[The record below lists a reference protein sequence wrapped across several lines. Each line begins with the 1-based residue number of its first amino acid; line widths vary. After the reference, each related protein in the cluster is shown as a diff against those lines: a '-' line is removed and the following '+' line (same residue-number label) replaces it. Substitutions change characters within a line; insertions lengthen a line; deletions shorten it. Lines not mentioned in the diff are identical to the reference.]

1 MKLTITKKQYI
12 NVSIIVL
19 LFVIAA
25 GVNIV
30 LKGMVANGQWSSL
43 EDLLNTVIKASILFS
58 FVGLILSS
66 SLAYLIYRNAK
77 FLRMYTNYNK
87 DLSEGKLASNFDI
100 NTDGLLDDLLA
111 VTNNLVVN
119 RRALIAKLM
128 EAAENLENTSGE
140 LSSTVQETTAVSA
153 HLSDMLGQLA
163 TGAKDQ
169 AISLEQTSVVIEQL
183 SANAQEVAANAESVS
198 QSSGKAA
205 LAAES
210 GFSQAENAIRKIE
223 KISEVSVQTSEV
235 VSILGDQSIQIG
247 NIVDVIKDIAEQT
260 NLLALNA
267 AIEAARAGE
276 QGRGFA
282 VVADEVR
289 KLAEQS
295 STSAAQI
302 AMLIGN
308 IQRETERAVEM
319 MEISKDE
326 VAGGVE
332 AVKLAGRSFQTI
344 VEEIKT
350 VVGQIQ
356 QVTTAAQEIASG
368 TTQAA
373 ISIESIGAIAEQT
386 ASSTQ
391 EVSGA
396 SEEQNAKMLLV
407 NQSAE
412 TLAQLGEGLS
422 RLIGKK

>member
-1 MKLTITKKQYI
+1 LKLTITKKQYI
-12 NVSIIVL
+12 NIFIIVL
-19 LFVIAA
+19 LFLIAA

-77 FLRMYTNYNK
+77 FLRMYTDYNK
-87 DLSEGKLASNFDI
+87 NLSEGKLASNFEV
-100 NTDGLLDDLLA
+100 NTDGLLDDLLTI
-111 VTNNLVVN
+111 TNNLVVG

-128 EAAENLENTSGE
+128 EAAGNLENTSGE

-302 AMLIGN
+302 AILIGN

-350 VVGQIQ
+350 VVNQIQ

-391 EVSGA
+391 EVSVA

-407 NQSAE
+407 SQSAE

>member
-12 NVSIIVL
+12 NIFIIVL
-19 LFVIAA
+19 LFLIAA

-77 FLRMYTNYNK
+77 FLRMYTDYNK
-87 DLSEGKLASNFDI
+87 DLSEGKLASQFDV

-128 EAAENLENTSGE
+128 ETAENLENTSGE

-223 KISEVSVQTSEV
+223 KISEASVQTSEV

-302 AMLIGN
+302 AILIGN

-319 MEISKDE
+319 MEKSKDE

-350 VVGQIQ
+350 VVSQIQ

>member
-12 NVSIIVL
+12 NVSIIIL
-19 LFVIAA
+19 LFLIAA
-25 GVNIV
+25 GVNVI
-30 LKGMVANGQWSSL
+30 LKGMVDNGQWSSL
-43 EDLLNTVIKASILFS
+43 EDLFNTAINASILFS

-87 DLSEGKLASNFDI
+87 DLSEGKLASNFDV

-247 NIVDVIKDIAEQT
+247 NIVGVIKDIAEQT

>member
-1 MKLTITKKQYI
+1 
-12 NVSIIVL
+12 
-19 LFVIAA
+19 
-25 GVNIV
+25 
-30 LKGMVANGQWSSL
+30 MVANGQWSSL
-43 EDLLNTVIKASILFS
+43 EDLLNTAINVSILFS

-77 FLRMYTNYNK
+77 FLRMYTDYNK
-87 DLSEGKLASNFDI
+87 NLSEGKLASNFEV
-100 NTDGLLDDLLA
+100 NTDGLLDDLLTI
-111 VTNNLVVN
+111 TNNLVVG
-119 RRALIAKLM
+119 RRALITKLM
-128 EAAENLENTSGE
+128 EASENLENTSGE

-210 GFSQAENAIRKIE
+210 GFSQAENAIQKIE

-302 AMLIGN
+302 AILIGN

-319 MEISKDE
+319 MEKSKGE

-350 VVGQIQ
+350 VVNQIQ

-391 EVSGA
+391 EVSVA

-407 NQSAE
+407 SQSAE

>member
-12 NVSIIVL
+12 NIFIIVL
-19 LFVIAA
+19 LFLMAA

-87 DLSEGKLASNFDI
+87 DLSEGKLASQFDV

-350 VVGQIQ
+350 VVSQIQ

-373 ISIESIGAIAEQT
+373 VSIESIGAIAEQT

-391 EVSGA
+391 EVSVA

>member
-12 NVSIIVL
+12 NIFIIVL
-19 LFVIAA
+19 LFLIAA

-77 FLRMYTNYNK
+77 FLRMYTDYNK
-87 DLSEGKLASNFDI
+87 NLSEGKLASNFEV
-100 NTDGLLDDLLA
+100 NTDGLLDDLLTI
-111 VTNNLVVN
+111 TNNLVVG

-128 EAAENLENTSGE
+128 EAAGNLENTSGE

-302 AMLIGN
+302 AILIGN

-350 VVGQIQ
+350 VVNQIQ

-391 EVSGA
+391 EVSVA

-407 NQSAE
+407 SQSAE

>member
-87 DLSEGKLASNFDI
+87 DLSEGKLASNFDV

-373 ISIESIGAIAEQT
+373 ISIENIGAIAEQT

>member
-1 MKLTITKKQYI
+1 M
-12 NVSIIVL
+12 
-19 LFVIAA
+19 AA

-87 DLSEGKLASNFDI
+87 DLSEGKLASQFDV

-350 VVGQIQ
+350 VVSQIQ

-373 ISIESIGAIAEQT
+373 VSIESIGAIAEQT

-391 EVSGA
+391 EVSVA

>member
-12 NVSIIVL
+12 NIFIIVL
-19 LFVIAA
+19 LFLIAA

-43 EDLLNTVIKASILFS
+43 EDLLNTAINVSILFS

-77 FLRMYTNYNK
+77 FLRMYTDYNK
-87 DLSEGKLASNFDI
+87 NLSEGKLASNFEV
-100 NTDGLLDDLLA
+100 NTDGLLDDLLTI
-111 VTNNLVVN
+111 TNNLVVG
-119 RRALIAKLM
+119 RRALITKLM
-128 EAAENLENTSGE
+128 EASENLENTSGE

-210 GFSQAENAIRKIE
+210 GFSQAENAIQKIE

-302 AMLIGN
+302 AILIGN

-319 MEISKDE
+319 MEKSKGE

-350 VVGQIQ
+350 VVNQIQ

-391 EVSGA
+391 EVSVA

-407 NQSAE
+407 SQSAE

>member
-1 MKLTITKKQYI
+1 LKLTITKKQYI
-12 NVSIIVL
+12 NVSIIIL
-19 LFVIAA
+19 LFLIAA
-25 GVNIV
+25 GVNVI
-30 LKGMVANGQWSSL
+30 LKGMVDNGQWSSL
-43 EDLLNTVIKASILFS
+43 EDLFNTAINASILFS

-87 DLSEGKLASNFDI
+87 DLSEGKLASNFDV

-247 NIVDVIKDIAEQT
+247 NIVGVIKDIAEQT

>member
-1 MKLTITKKQYI
+1 LKLTITKKQYI

-87 DLSEGKLASNFDI
+87 DLSEGKLASNFDV

-373 ISIESIGAIAEQT
+373 ISIENIGAIAEQT